1 MKKRLI
7 SVLLILTLVLNG
19 FPMLAWA
26 RTSDYMDEAKA
37 ELVTASGS
45 GDLLLKYNV
54 RATDVMELVGVKK
67 VQIYTA
73 AGTLVRVIEGAP
85 SNNLL
90 KMNALSISS
99 SYTVHKLTPGTSYY
113 CVVTAYAKNAGGS
126 ETRTITTNTAKAGT

>member
-7 SVLLILTLVLNG
+7 SVLLVLALALSA
-19 FPMLAWA
+19 FPMLAQA
-26 RTSDYMDEAKA
+26 RSSDYIDTAKA
-37 ELVTASGS
+37 ELVTGSGS
-45 GDLLLKYNV
+45 GELILKYNV
-54 RATDVMELVGVKK
+54 RATDAMDMVGVKK

-90 KMNALSISS
+90 KMNAVSVNS
-99 SYTVHKLTPGTSYY
+99 SYTMHKLTPGASYY
-113 CVVTAYAKNAGGS
+113 CVVTAYAKDASGS

>member
-7 SVLLILTLVLNG
+7 SVFLALALALSA
-19 FPMLAWA
+19 FPMLAQA
-26 RTSDYMDEAKA
+26 RTSDYIDTAKA
-37 ELVTASGS
+37 ELVTGSGS
-45 GDLLLKYNV
+45 GDLILKYNV
-54 RATDVMELVGVKK
+54 RAVDAMDMVGVKK

-90 KMNALSISS
+90 KMNAMSVNS
-99 SYTVHKLTPGTSYY
+99 SYTMHKLTPGASYY
-113 CVVTAYAKNAGGS
+113 CVVTAYAKDASGS

>member
-7 SVLLILTLVLNG
+7 SVLLVLALALSA
-19 FPMLAWA
+19 FPMLAQA
-26 RTSDYMDEAKA
+26 RSSDYIDTAKA
-37 ELVTASGS
+37 ELVTGSGS
-45 GDLLLKYNV
+45 GDLILKYNV
-54 RATDVMELVGVKK
+54 RATDAMDMVGVKK

-90 KMNALSISS
+90 KMNAVSVNS
-99 SYTVHKLTPGTSYY
+99 SYTVHKLTPGASYY
-113 CVVTAYAKNAGGS
+113 CVVTAYAKDASGS

>member
-7 SVLLILTLVLNG
+7 SVLLVLALSA
-19 FPMLAWA
+19 FPMLAQA
-26 RTSDYMDEAKA
+26 RSSDYIDTAKA
-37 ELVTASGS
+37 ELVTGSGS
-45 GDLLLKYNV
+45 GDLILKYNV
-54 RATDVMELVGVKK
+54 RATDAMDMVGVKK

-90 KMNALSISS
+90 KMNAVSVNS
-99 SYTVHKLTPGTSYY
+99 SYTVHKLTPGASYY
-113 CVVTAYAKNAGGS
+113 CVVTAYAKDASGS

>member
-7 SVLLILTLVLNG
+7 SVLLVLALVLSA
-19 FPMLAWA
+19 FPVLAQA
-26 RTSDYMDEAKA
+26 RTSDYIKTKDARIS
-37 ELVTASGS
+37 TGSGS
-45 GDLLLKYNV
+45 G
-54 RATDVMELVGVKK
+54 ELILDYSVFARNIMQMVGVKK

-90 KMNALSISS
+90 KMNAVSISN
-99 SYTVHKLTPGTSYY
+99 SYTVHKLTPGASYY
-113 CVVTAYAKNAGGS
+113 CVVTAYAKDASGS